1 MHHYLEFEDEKS
13 SKYWEISSAEKS
25 FTVRYGKIGTNGQTQ
40 TKEFS
45 TVEEAE
51 KAAEKI
57 LKEKLNKG
65 YIEKESTNTE
75 QPGPARNSADKAI
88 DQTKRLLDAIETF
101 RKYPG
106 LEGWQRLFTYG
117 LDDTEIK
124 TFRKGLDLLGKVF
137 PQNNMKEIMKQLW

>member
-45 TVEEAE
+45 TVEEA
-51 KAAEKI
+51 AEKI

-75 QPGPARNSADKAI
+75 LPGPARNSADKAI
-88 DQTKRLLDAIETF
+88 D
-101 RKYPG
+101 
-106 LEGWQRLFTYG
+106 
-117 LDDTEIK
+117 
-124 TFRKGLDLLGKVF
+124 
-137 PQNNMKEIMKQLW
+137 